1 MLPRKSFFTILEKV
15 PLSYYGFA
23 FIIVILGFAELYY
36 FLTPYNNGIAYLSQK
51 SGNVSFLNALYFSVV
66 TISSLGYGDMQPIG
80 WSKFLAGVEVLFG
93 LAMMGIILAKLTSGR
108 LSYHVR
114 RLFGS
119 DAQKRFDVIS
129 AGFESLQSHFPKM
142 TREIGQAFQT
152 TPGSTEAPPQTYVT
166 VTFDQKM
173 EELHKQSRS
182 IRDYLKYELE
192 HGDFFADAPLE
203 AIKRAGE
210 SIDQVLFLL
219 GQLILSL
226 TSDARMILLSLEN
239 KRRIAESLECH
250 KEVCNFVIGNSRDN
264 DLKRTFT
271 AVQGSCSRIPKSY
284 FSIPEV
290 PEQPDQVLE
299 SSDEPQDEA
308 WL

>member
-1 MLPRKSFFTILEKV
+1 MLTRKSFFTIIDKV
-15 PLSYYGFA
+15 PLSYYGLV
-23 FIIVILGFAELYY
+23 FIIIILVFAGLYY
-36 FLTPYNNGIAYLSQK
+36 FLTPYNNGIVYLPQESD
-51 SGNVSFLNALYFSVV
+51 NVSFLNALYFSVV

-129 AGFESLQSHFPKM
+129 ASFESLQSHFPKI
-142 TREIGQAFQT
+142 TREIGQASQA
-152 TPGSTEAPPQTYVT
+152 TPGATEVPPLTDIT
-166 VTFDQKM
+166 VTFDQNM

-192 HGDFFADAPLE
+192 HGNFFADAPLE

-210 SIDQVLFLL
+210 SIDQVLLL
-219 GQLILSL
+219 IGQLILSL
-226 TSDARMILLSLEN
+226 TSDARMMLLSPN
-239 KRRIAESLECH
+239 NRKRIAESLECH

-271 AVQGSCSRIPKSY
+271 AVQESCNRIPESY
-284 FSIPEV
+284 FSIPEI

-308 WL
+308 